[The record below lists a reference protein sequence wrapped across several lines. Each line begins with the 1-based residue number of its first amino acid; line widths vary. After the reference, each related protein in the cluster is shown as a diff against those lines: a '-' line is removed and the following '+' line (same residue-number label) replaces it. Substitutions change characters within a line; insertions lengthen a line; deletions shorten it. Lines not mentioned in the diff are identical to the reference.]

1 MKIHLKA
8 DERVVFVG
16 ATGSGKTEL
25 AKHLLRRLN
34 RVVVLDPKHTFR
46 LEGFTRR
53 KTLPILG
60 KRFQTIYRP
69 DRNDDG
75 RLADFLD
82 DLLRLKHVTIY
93 VDELQSLVLRFPEAT
108 EVLTDIVR
116 VGRER
121 FVSVWSSM
129 QRPKRVPIFFLSE
142 AEAIFMFNLRRL
154 EDRLYMSEYVG
165 DMAGDEIEQYT
176 FWWAHVREKFP
187 ALMTLD
193 LNKNFIFKIG

>member
-53 KTLPILG
+53 KTLPLLG
-60 KRFQTIYRP
+60 KRFQIIYRP
-69 DRNDDG
+69 DRNDDE

-82 DLLRLKHVTIY
+82 DLLRIKHVTIY
-93 VDELQSLVLRFPEAT
+93 VDELQSLVLRFPVAS

-142 AEAIFMFNLRRL
+142 AEATFMFNLRRL
-154 EDRLYMSEYVG
+154 EDRQYMAEYVG
-165 DMAGDEIEQYT
+165 DIAQDEIEQFN
-176 FWWAHVREKFP
+176 FWWAHVREKTP
-187 ALMTLD
+187 SLMRLD

>member
-1 MKIHLKA
+1 MKIHLRA

-25 AKHLLRRLN
+25 AKHFLKRLN
-34 RVVVLDPKHTFR
+34 RVVIIDPKHTFR
-46 LEGFTRR
+46 LDGFTRR
-53 KTLPILG
+53 KTIPLLG
-60 KRFQTIYRP
+60 KRFKIIYRP
-69 DRNDDG
+69 DRHDDG
-75 RLADFLD
+75 KLADFLD

-121 FVSVWSSM
+121 FVSVWSAM

-142 AEAIFMFNLRRL
+142 AEATFMFNLRRQ
-154 EDRLYMSEYVG
+154 EDRQYMAEYVG
-165 DMAGDEIEQYT
+165 DWAGDEIEEFT
-176 FWWAHVREKFP
+176 FWWSHVREKLP
-187 ALMTLD
+187 ALMTLN
-193 LNKNFIFKIG
+193 LNKNYILKIG